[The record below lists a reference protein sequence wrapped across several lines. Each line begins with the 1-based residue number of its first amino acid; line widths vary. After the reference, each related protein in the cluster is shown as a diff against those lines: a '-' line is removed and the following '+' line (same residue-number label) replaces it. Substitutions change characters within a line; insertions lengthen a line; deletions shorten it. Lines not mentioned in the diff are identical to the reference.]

1 LLKDFR
7 CGNLFVFGD
16 NENGIYKKN
25 EIQGAI
31 MALKLD
37 GYAGSGS
44 FAHGIHPPDYKAL
57 SKNAAIRVMPTPDMV
72 VLSLHQNIGGPCE
85 PLVKPR
91 QTVAWGELIGKGS
104 SFVSTTLH
112 ASVPGIVQRSMR
124 VTLANGRHMDTLP
137 IKTQGEIP
145 SGKDLWDETF
155 GGNWPTNGLEDY
167 DPTQISRDINDAGL
181 VGLGGAAFPT
191 HVKIMP
197 SDKKPIH
204 TLIVNGCE
212 CEPYLTADYRL
223 MIEAPAPIVS
233 GALLAARSLGAKR
246 IVIGVEDNKMPA
258 VAALKKAA
266 DGTGIQVAVLKTKYP
281 QGSEKHLIQAVIKR
295 QVPLGGLPSDVG
307 VAISNVGTLAAVA
320 RAVIHKKPLTHR
332 VISVTGGGIVNPSN
346 VLAPIGVSFGALVD
360 FCGGLR
366 TDAARMVAGGPMMGF
381 AFTNTDTPVTKGTS
395 GLTVMSRDEVVA
407 GEETNCV
414 RCGKCVD
421 VCPMRLVPTK
431 IAMAARYQDIPLSRR
446 YNIMACFECGS
457 CAYTC
462 PAHIPLVQLIRA
474 GKASVA
480 AADRG

>member
-1 LLKDFR
+1 
-7 CGNLFVFGD
+7 
-16 NENGIYKKN
+16 
-25 EIQGAI
+25 
-31 MALKLD
+31 MALNLD
-37 GYAGSGS
+37 GFEGSGT
-44 FAHGIHPPDYKAL
+44 FAHGIHPPDRKAL
-57 SKNAAIRVMPTPDMV
+57 SRDAAIRVMPTPDKV

-85 PLVKPR
+85 SLVKPR
-91 QTVAWGELIGKGS
+91 QTVAWGETIGKGA

-112 ASVPGIVQRSMR
+112 ASVPGVVQRLMR
-124 VTLANGRHMDTLP
+124 VTLANGRHMDTVP
-137 IKTQGEIP
+137 IKAQGEIP
-145 SGKDLWDETF
+145 SGQALWDEIF
-155 GGNWPTNGLEDY
+155 GGIWPTTGLDDY
-167 DPTQISRDINDAGL
+167 DPAQISRDINAAGL

-212 CEPYLTADYRL
+212 CEPYLTSDFRL
-223 MIEAPAPIVS
+223 MVESPAPIVT
-233 GALLAARSLGAKR
+233 GALLAGRSLGARR

-258 VAALKKAA
+258 VDALKQAA
-266 DGTGIQVAVLKTKYP
+266 DGTAIQIAVLKTKYP
-281 QGSEKHLIQAVIKR
+281 QGSEKHLIQAVINR

-307 VAISNVGTLAAVA
+307 VAISNVGTMAAVA

-366 TDAARMVAGGPMMGF
+366 PDAARMVAGGPMMGF
-381 AFTNTDTPVTKGTS
+381 AFTNPDTPVTKGTS
-395 GLTVMSRDEVVA
+395 GLTVMSQDEVAA
-407 GEETNCV
+407 GEETVCV

-431 IAMAARYQDIPLSRR
+431 IAMASRHQDVALSRR

-474 GKASVA
+474 GKARVA